1 MLYYIYMNKHKYIY
15 IFLLFIIITFL
26 LTGIFN
32 TQKRYKLIEQDYI
45 SIENQKSDIEKKLK
59 INTEKLENIMREEGK
74 EFFLR
79 NTYSIKKEDEEI
91 LTLYDNSKKT
101 FEISKE
107 NSNTQ
112 QFFDFL
118 KDIFNFNK

>member
-15 IFLLFIIITFL
+15 IFLLFIIIAFL

>member
-1 MLYYIYMNKHKYIY
+1 MNKHKYIY